1 MKKTTYL
8 IALSLLAP
16 LTGCSTMGQLGKE
29 MQDVFAKRSMKT
41 IKPIARVVQVP
52 HEPMFAIDSW
62 SITPEHPVSGEK
74 MTSEIKLIAYPGS
87 ADENVQLIV
96 ARELQFGKEKI
107 PFGKPKTKISEAGI
121 ISLSWNFTL
130 PVDADPGKYTLA
142 TRVTFNNHSETV
154 KNSFKVR

>member
-1 MKKTTYL
+1 MNKTTYL

-16 LTGCSTMGQLGKE
+16 LTGCSTIGQLSKE
-29 MQDVFAKRSMKT
+29 MQDVFAKPGESAPAVEIKT
-41 IKPIARVVQVP
+41 AQAPHVP
-52 HEPMFAIDSW
+52 LFAIDSW

-74 MTSEIKLIAYPGS
+74 MTSEIRLIAYPGNT
-87 ADENVQLIV
+87 DENVQLTV
-96 ARELQFGKEKI
+96 ARELQFGKDKI
-107 PFGKPKTKISEAGI
+107 PFGQPKTEVSEAGT

-142 TRVTFNNHSETV
+142 TRVTFNDQSETV